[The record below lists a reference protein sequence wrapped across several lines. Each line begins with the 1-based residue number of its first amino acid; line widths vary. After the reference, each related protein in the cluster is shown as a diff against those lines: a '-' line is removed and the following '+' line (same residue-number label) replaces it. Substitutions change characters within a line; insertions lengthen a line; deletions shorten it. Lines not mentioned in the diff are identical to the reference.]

1 MKTRPILFLVP
12 LTVFLSQTPLF
23 AENGTAVLKATQ
35 EGSKISGQASFQ
47 DTPEGLK
54 ISAAVSDASPGDH
67 AIHIHEFGDCGDSG
81 KAAGSH
87 YNPEGAPHGL
97 ETRDGPQHAHVGDLG
112 NFKVG
117 ADGAGKLET
126 VLPGV
131 TLSSGKY
138 AVAGRS
144 LVFHE
149 KEDDFSQPAG
159 NAGSRIA
166 CGEIALTK

>member
-1 MKTRPILFLVP
+1 MKIRPLFFSAL
-12 LTVFLSQTPLF
+12 LTVFLSQVSVY
-23 AENGTAVLKATQ
+23 AENGAAVLKATQ
-35 EGSKISGQASFQ
+35 EDSKLSGQASFQ

-54 ISAAVSDASPGDH
+54 ISASVTNTSPGDH

-97 ETRDGPQHAHVGDLG
+97 QTKDGPQHAHVGDLG
-112 NFKVG
+112 NFKIG
-117 ADGAGKLET
+117 ADGSGKLET

-149 KEDDFSQPAG
+149 KEDDFSQPSG
-159 NAGSRIA
+159 NAGSRLG
-166 CGEIALTK
+166 CGEIVLTK

>member
-1 MKTRPILFLVP
+1 MRMRPLLFLVS
-12 LTVFLSQTPLF
+12 LMVFLSQAPVF

-35 EGSKISGQASFQ
+35 ENSTLSGQASFQ
-47 DTPEGLK
+47 DTSEGLK
-54 ISAAVSDASPGDH
+54 ISATVTHASPGMH
-67 AIHIHEFGDCGDSG
+67 AIHIHEFGDCGDTG

-97 ETRDGPQHAHVGDLG
+97 ETKDGPQHAHAGDLG
-112 NFKVG
+112 NFEVG
-117 ADGAGKLET
+117 ADGTGKLET
-126 VLPGV
+126 VLPGI

-149 KEDDFSQPAG
+149 KEDDFSQPSG
-159 NAGSRIA
+159 NAGSRIG
-166 CGEIALTK
+166 CGEIVLTK

>member
-1 MKTRPILFLVP
+1 MKTRPVFFL
-12 LTVFLSQTPLF
+12 LSLMVFLSQGASF
-23 AENGTAVLKATQ
+23 AENGTAVLKSTL

-54 ISAAVSDASPGDH
+54 ITATISDASPGDH
-67 AIHIHEFGDCGDSG
+67 AIHIHEFGDCGDAG

-97 ETRDGPQHAHVGDLG
+97 TAKDGPQHAHAGDLG

-117 ADGAGKLET
+117 PDGSGKLET

-131 TLSSGKY
+131 ALSSGKY
-138 AVAGRS
+138 SVAGRS

-166 CGEIALTK
+166 CGEILLTK